1 MISDRVSISKKTF
14 HLQMK
19 ILGQELHSP
28 SFDPTMAS
36 TSFNK
41 LFVFDILSQAA
52 TLKQCLSEQPPLEIA
67 LLQSDNVV
75 CQAKHFLDSLE
86 LDVPA
91 SVAVFLY
98 SSGMSSNLQPRV
110 TLTLVISPLIKGDK
124 AVATRSAKKEATV
137 VTPSAPPLD
146 EDTEVISDFS
156 KSEAEKGSDMEVFE
170 KPEVVQQQ
178 ELPITPI
185 RLRATSKSKD

>member
-1 MISDRVSISKKTF
+1 
-14 HLQMK
+14 MK

-52 TLKQCLSEQPPLEIA
+52 TLKQFLSEQPPLEIA
-67 LLQSDNVV
+67 LMQSDNVV

-98 SSGMSSNLQPRV
+98 SSDMSSDLQPRV
-110 TLTLVISPLIKGDK
+110 TLTLVISPLSKGDK

-156 KSEAEKGSDMEVFE
+156 KSEAEKESDMEVFE

-178 ELPITPI
+178 ELPI